1 MIFLLTFAASMA
13 FVYIVN
19 HFGKVQ
25 DRATAG
31 DLDLSKRLRR
41 LEQAM
46 GGIWRT
52 GNGTEIAIVSMST
65 LHVLN
70 AIAYLEELPAKT
82 CRQWEQLRLL
92 RAERNR
98 RARNIRMMDRE
109 ILQGAMA
116 YREMAKAVREN
127 HPIERKGVERLK
139 KRGPFTH
146 QPKKDGEL

>member
-1 MIFLLTFAASMA
+1 MIFLLTFAAILALIYLIERDS
-13 FVYIVN
+13 
-19 HFGKVQ
+19 KVQ

-31 DLDLSKRLRR
+31 DLDLSRRLRR

-52 GNGTEIAIVSMST
+52 GNGTEIAIVVMST

-82 CRQWEQLRLL
+82 ARQWEQLKLL

-98 RARNIRMMDRE
+98 RARNIRMVDKE

-116 YREMAKAVREN
+116 YREMAKDVREN
-127 HPIERKGVERLK
+127 HPIERKDK
-139 KRGPFTH
+139 K
-146 QPKKDGEL
+146 

>member
-1 MIFLLTFAASMA
+1 MIFLLTFAAILALIYLIERDS
-13 FVYIVN
+13 
-19 HFGKVQ
+19 KVQ

-31 DLDLSKRLRR
+31 DLDLSRRLRR

-52 GNGTEIAIVSMST
+52 GNGNEIAIVVMST

-82 CRQWEQLRLL
+82 ARQWEQLKLL

-98 RARNIRMMDRE
+98 RARNIRMVDKE

-116 YREMAKAVREN
+116 YREMAKDVREN
-127 HPIERKGVERLK
+127 HPIERKDK
-139 KRGPFTH
+139 K
-146 QPKKDGEL
+146 